1 MSSVVS
7 GAPEPGGPEPGALVP
22 GALVPGGGGQAAA
35 PGGGGQA
42 AAGLDRYRGP
52 EYGRLLAAARRSLER
67 TGGSLT
73 GRISVADPDDAE
85 RKAII
90 GITGVHQPAGTRR
103 LTVSLA
109 DLDAAVSRGAGCG
122 LVPLLTELGG
132 PLRNRP
138 AAAASLAASRA
149 ELAALA
155 EASPLSVSCD
165 WYRQWVSELGQDG
178 TLTRLATQ
186 GDAELLGQA
195 VRVLEFLDGRPAG
208 GELAGAARAGAG
220 PAGAGSAGPGS
231 AGARPA
237 GARPSG
243 AGPIA
248 LPALAAQI
256 TGDTKALNH
265 GTGLGTL
272 VLRALA
278 VRAGVARPGSA
289 AERREL
295 WDRAGV
301 LVDDLASRV
310 LVLNL
315 PAEGEGLGEWL
326 TGAARYGTPFQVTL
340 HQLAA
345 HPIQVSCPRIFVC
358 ENPAVLRRACA
369 ELGAA
374 CPPLVCTEG
383 RPSTA
388 FHRLVGLAVGAGAEL
403 WYHGDFDWP
412 GVAIA
417 ADVIARYG
425 GRAWRMSASDY
436 LLAASEGVRLRGEPV
451 NAPWDPELREAMRV
465 TGHAV
470 YEETLGDQLLAD
482 LATYR
487 LRA

>member
-1 MSSVVS
+1 VS
-7 GAPEPGGPEPGALVP
+7 GMPGPGVGGLA
-22 GALVPGGGGQAAA
+22 AASGGGGQAAGA
-35 PGGGGQA
+35 VE
-42 AAGLDRYRGP
+42 RYRGA
-52 EYGRLLAAARRSLER
+52 EYRRLLAAARRSLER
-67 TGGSLT
+67 TGGVLT
-73 GRISVADPDDAE
+73 GRISVAEPDDAE

-90 GITGVHQPAGTRR
+90 GITGVHQSAGTKR
-103 LTVSLA
+103 LTVSLEA
-109 DLDAAVSRGAGCG
+109 LDAAVSRGTGLG

-138 AAAASLAASRA
+138 VAAASLAASRA
-149 ELAALA
+149 ELVALA
-155 EASPLSVSCD
+155 EASPLSLACD
-165 WYRQWVSELGQDG
+165 WYRQWLSELRQDG

-186 GDAELLGQA
+186 ADAALLGQA

-208 GELAGAARAGAG
+208 SGLAGAAGAGAG
-220 PAGAGSAGPGS
+220 PG
-231 AGARPA
+231 
-237 GARPSG
+237 G

-265 GTGLGTL
+265 GTGLSTL

-278 VRAGVARPGSA
+278 LQAGAARPGSA

-310 LVLNL
+310 LMLNVA
-315 PAEGEGLGEWL
+315 AEGEGLGEWL
-326 TGAARYGTPFQVTL
+326 TDAARYGTPFQATL

-345 HPIQVSCPRIFVC
+345 HPIQLRHARLFAC

-369 ELGAA
+369 ELGAS

-383 RPSTA
+383 QPSTA
-388 FHRLVGLAVGAGAEL
+388 FRRLIAIAVEAGAEL

-417 ADVIARYG
+417 GDLVVRYRA
-425 GRAWRMSASDY
+425 RAWRMDAGDY
-436 LLAASEGVRLRGEPV
+436 LAAVDANGIGMALSGEPV
-451 NAPWDPELREAMRV
+451 PTPWDSELREAMCRC
-465 TGHAV
+465 GCAV
-470 YEETLGDQLLAD
+470 YEETVADQLLAD
-482 LATYR
+482 LSSYR
-487 LRA
+487 RTV

>member
-1 MSSVVS
+1 MSDRSA
-7 GAPEPGGPEPGALVP
+7 GEG
-22 GALVPGGGGQAAA
+22 AA
-35 PGGGGQA
+35 PGPGEGRG
-42 AAGLDRYRGP
+42 AGAVGRYRGP
-52 EYGRLLAAARRSLER
+52 EYQRLLAAARRSLER
-67 TGGSLT
+67 TGGALT

-90 GITGVHQPAGTRR
+90 GITGVHQSAGTKR
-103 LTVSLA
+103 LTVSLEA
-109 DLDAAVSRGAGCG
+109 LDAAVSRGTGYG
-122 LVPLLTELGG
+122 LVSLLTELGG

-138 AAAASLAASRA
+138 EAAASLAASRA
-149 ELAALA
+149 ELVAVA
-155 EASPLSVSCD
+155 EASPLYPARD
-165 WYRQWVSELGQDG
+165 WYRQWLGELRQDG

-186 GDAELLGQA
+186 GDGGLLGQA
-195 VRVLEFLDGRPAG
+195 VRVLEFLDGRAAG
-208 GELAGAARAGAG
+208 GL
-220 PAGAGSAGPGS
+220 
-231 AGARPA
+231 
-237 GARPSG
+237 PSGGMAG

-265 GTGLGTL
+265 GTGLSTL

-278 VRAGVARPGSA
+278 IRAGVARPGSA
-289 AERREL
+289 AERRDL

-315 PAEGEGLGEWL
+315 PAQGEGLGEWL
-326 TGAARYGTPFQVTL
+326 TGAAQYGTPFQVTL
-340 HQLAA
+340 HQLVA
-345 HPIQVSCPRIFVC
+345 HPIRVSCPRVFVC

-388 FHRLVGLAVGAGAEL
+388 FHRLMGIAVGAGAEL

-417 ADVIARYG
+417 ADVITRYG
-425 GRAWRMSASDY
+425 GRPWRMGASDY
-436 LLAASEGVRLRGEPV
+436 RLTTRAGVRLAGDPV
-451 NAPWDPELREAMRV
+451 NTPWDPGLAEAMRA
-465 TGHAV
+465 TGYAA
-470 YEETLGDQLLAD
+470 YEETVGDQLLAD
-482 LATYR
+482 LGGPGQAACRELLDGEESNTR
-487 LRA
+487 